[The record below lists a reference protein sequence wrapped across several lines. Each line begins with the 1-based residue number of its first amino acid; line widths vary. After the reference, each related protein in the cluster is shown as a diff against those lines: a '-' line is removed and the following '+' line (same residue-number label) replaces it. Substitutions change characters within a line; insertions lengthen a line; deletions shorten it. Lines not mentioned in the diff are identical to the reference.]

1 VTVEPIPDL
10 ADIQGNILRG
20 YKKDHVRHL
29 VLTITDPQAARRW
42 LLDATSGETAGTP
55 QVTTEKSYSEKPP
68 TCLNVGLTH
77 AGLETLGV
85 AAKHL
90 RTFPHE
96 FVDGMASRALKL
108 GDTGPSDP
116 RHWKAEWQDPSKVH
130 VVVSV
135 HADSPGQR
143 DRTAKEVLDAG
154 DGAAFDKRAK
164 LDGDAFPGGQVHFGY
179 RDNIAQP
186 HFAGIRDPIDRPDQ
200 QPLVE
205 VGAVLLGHQ
214 TPVEDVRWEVPQ
226 PKRLGF
232 NGSFN
237 AFRVL
242 EQQVGEFEDFL
253 SQSAALIKDNGMANM
268 VLPPDVE
275 KTWVPPTSRFEA
287 MRELVAAKILGRW
300 RTGVPLAL
308 SPYSPTPVCLGK
320 LNDFDYANDPDGLCC
335 PVGSHIRR
343 CNPRSSRIVQ
353 RNTNHSRRIVRRG
366 MPYGPPYDPDHPDD
380 GKERGL
386 LGVFICASLI
396 AQFEAIQYDWMNLG
410 LQDPRITGTNDAVVG
425 NNEPE
430 FSSFTMPVG
439 SSSIELRGFSRFV
452 HTVGGAYLFLPSIR
466 ALKYLGSLHP

>member
-1 VTVEPIPDL
+1 MPDL
-10 ADIQGNILRG
+10 ADVQGNILRG
-20 YKKDHVRHL
+20 YKKSFVRHL
-29 VLTITDPQAARRW
+29 VLTVNDPKEARRW
-42 LLDATSGETAGTP
+42 LVDATSGNATRTP
-55 QVTTEKSYSEKPP
+55 QVTTEQASSQKPP

-77 AGLETLGV
+77 AGLKSLGV
-85 AAKHL
+85 ALPHL
-90 RTFPHE
+90 GTFPHE
-96 FVDGMASRALKL
+96 FVNGMASRALKL

-116 RHWKAEWQDPSKVH
+116 RHWKPEWKDPAKVH

-135 HADSPGQR
+135 HADDPGQR
-143 DRTAKEVLDAG
+143 DQTAQEVLDAR
-154 DGAAFDKRAK
+154 DGAVFAELAQ
-164 LDGDAFPGGQVHFGY
+164 LDGDALSGERVHFGY

-186 HFAGIRDPIDRPDQ
+186 HFAGIRDPKGRPDR

-205 VGAVLLGHQ
+205 VGAVLLGYQ

-226 PKRLGF
+226 PNRLGF

-242 EQQVGEFEDFL
+242 EQQVDEFEEFL
-253 SQSAALIKDNGMANM
+253 TESADYILAKGELADL
-268 VLPPDVE
+268 VLPPGGE
-275 KTWVPPTSRFEA
+275 KTWNPPMSRSDA

-308 SPYSPTPVCLGK
+308 SPTSPTPDPPVE
-320 LNDFDYANDPDGLCC
+320 LNYFDYATDPDGLCC

-366 MPYGPPYDPDHPDD
+366 IPYGPPYDPEHPHD

-386 LGVFICASLI
+386 LGAFICASLI

-410 LQDPRITGTNDAVVG
+410 LQNPRITGTNDPVVG

-439 SSSIELRGFSRFV
+439 SSSIELRRFPHFV
-452 HTVGGAYLFLPSIR
+452 HTVGGAYLFLPSIM
-466 ALKYLGSLHP
+466 ALKYLGSLNA